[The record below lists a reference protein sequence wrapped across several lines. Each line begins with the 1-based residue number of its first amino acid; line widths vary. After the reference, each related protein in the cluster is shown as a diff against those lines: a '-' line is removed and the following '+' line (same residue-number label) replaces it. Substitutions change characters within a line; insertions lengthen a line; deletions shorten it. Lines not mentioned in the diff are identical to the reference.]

1 MRFNIAYV
9 DKRRAMDIIEK
20 AHGHEMEARAE
31 SLFEHVF
38 RGSDMNAIG
47 PEPEGAAQ
55 QKAFKEITAALTQR
69 KKDAARLSI
78 RSTKLVSLLTG
89 ISEPQK
95 EKVEEEKV
103 VQSPV
108 LAHVLRNIEE
118 ELKMSLSEI
127 ANNLEKLE
135 NAW

>member
-1 MRFNIAYV
+1 MKIVIDPVRYKAYLR
-9 DKRRAMDIIEK
+9 DAFKEKDMDS
-20 AHGHEMEARAE
+20 EAA
-31 SLFEHVF
+31 
-38 RGSDMNAIG
+38 
-47 PEPEGAAQ
+47 GAAQ

-69 KKDAARLSI
+69 KKDATRLSI